1 MLAYHRWVYWYSDI
15 VIAAM
20 ASGEGRRQTDVP
32 RILKVRINFE
42 KVPAFTNSN
51 NIFPG
56 NPENRWRAAM
66 PLLLH
71 LLPQPPLQL
80 LQTFGGEEH
89 GKGKQFVCC
98 SQIKHHGSISS
109 DYIQVFSQRGVLG
122 NPIVGMILGVLATV
136 LVQSSSTTTSIVVG
150 MVASGVLEV
159 K

>member
-1 MLAYHRWVYWYSDI
+1 
-15 VIAAM
+15 M

-98 SQIKHHGSISS
+98 SQIKHCVHFLLINSGIFPKRRPWQPDRGHDPGRPGDRPRPELLHHHQHRRRHGGLGGPRS
-109 DYIQVFSQRGVLG
+109 QVREDRRKIKGGKNLLLFV
-122 NPIVGMILGVLATV
+122 
-136 LVQSSSTTTSIVVG
+136 
-150 MVASGVLEV
+150 
-159 K
+159 